1 MVVVLNSLTKTITLS
16 KNQNGGYQVLYEK
29 SHQGINSQFLH
40 KLGIIDSGYKGLDT
54 HNLVRCKFYWMDKLL

>member
-29 SHQGINSQFLH
+29 SHVKNFI
-40 KLGIIDSGYKGLDT
+40 
-54 HNLVRCKFYWMDKLL
+54 M